1 MHFVYSVHQLGT
13 VAPIKLTGVSF
24 RIINKTPFIVF
35 MSLKVN
41 VLDTLAAITTDVTVP
56 PDKTLADVVADEEM
70 ECAYRA
76 ET

>member
-1 MHFVYSVHQLGT
+1 
-13 VAPIKLTGVSF
+13 
-24 RIINKTPFIVF
+24 

-41 VLDTLAAITTDVTVP
+41 VLDNLAAITTDNGT
-56 PDKTLADVVADEEM
+56 PDKTLADVVSDDEM

>member
-1 MHFVYSVHQLGT
+1 MHFVYSVHQLGA
-13 VAPIKLTGVSF
+13 VAPIKLARVPL
-24 RIINKTPFIVF
+24 RIINETPLIMF
-35 MSLKVN
+35 MSLEVN

-56 PDKTLADVVADEEM
+56 PDKTLADVVSDDEM